1 MNRFRSR
8 KKSVGDGGE
17 GSRRPSID
25 NENVPALPS
34 FSSRTFR
41 RKKSA
46 APEEPK
52 QEIDL
57 SHALPDTN
65 DFRTSLLMPNLSARF
80 SMLREQDDP
89 TSKIGKANDDS
100 VLFPKRASRLDL
112 FNNRQQGL
120 SDIAEVDSLRG
131 SLRPPFTQAR
141 TDSYASDGYGTDG
154 DGSVMSRSRP
164 GEGNTMFGGRQKIYK
179 IPVGQ
184 SGSVKNFGS
193 AEDGEVSSGAN
204 MGGKALY
211 ESDTLPS
218 AFQILREQERQERQE
233 RERAAADHSNI
244 RSSHDN
250 DRSGSPPMPRY
261 NRNRET
267 TSSTNSGP
275 SQSRTSTAA
284 TSIASQKSIYG
295 AHEALNGFNH
305 GATSQP
311 NSASSDRPFPR
322 AKKLYG
328 QGLEQNQHDTQSS
341 SLQRINSLNRGRGGV
356 AGRGLGPS
364 RSASNLRD
372 GYRGGYMPGGPLYSA
387 GGYRSGSPTPST
399 TQPKMQDF
407 DLGLH
412 ENMSPVSA
420 GQTDSGYGAS
430 PQLFS
435 HASPPISPNL
445 SATTPDPTLG
455 AALEPNDVGKAT
467 ASGAFNKPKK
477 QYDEQQYL
485 KRQLQLHEGR
495 NTPSPGPGAVARGFS
510 PNQGHFNESIDGR
523 SRNNST
529 TSGLS
534 RSNSIMHNWE
544 HQMEDRKMR
553 TVTERGRSPSTRRGS
568 EEPPNPAMERSFFG
582 GQSESEVGESE
593 SEADPASPIPA
604 NTGFQAPQPRFSPA
618 VAEDHPSNRPVQLQ
632 EPLNFAPNP
641 QHLSQPL
648 EDLTS
653 DSRSYRSETTVTP
666 NHDTPHQSMPLSE
679 SNPSISIAADSPT
692 LGPVGVSNDLSGMVR
707 QHLRN
712 VSGTSSVYPEDSPR
726 RSRSSRHE
734 SIFGHGSALDEQEW
748 KDEIS
753 HDDHWVRRASQKR
766 ESEDIP
772 PLPQPLHFAARQML
786 EQAQALKAQEGNK
799 VKQMTGNDKAQRI
812 LGGEAPRT
820 AHGTRDSDFSGQEPP
835 RSRHARG
842 PSTDT
847 QRTGGDKAQR
857 ILGLDAPHTAPNG
870 VDAEPHWQDQLKSN
884 HARGPSTETQ
894 MERESLANELEARKR
909 AVRSNLQT
917 FAEGQSRDASPAPSA
932 GVRTKDN
939 SPARPAHPFSIL
951 KKSTSRSAMDRPP
964 GKQEN
969 PSKAM
974 KMLGI
979 DPNAAPGDA
988 DGPPAGLFMGREQFS
1003 DRAMPPMRNPKQPQQ
1018 DVRQNFDDE
1027 SPSKRQRALFGSRS
1041 RQTTERPSPSSSKT
1055 GSSFSDSSDRH
1066 PSSRK
1071 GSKDNVIPQR
1081 SPADAFAHSG
1091 AGLAGA
1097 GSFKGPPPP
1106 GSPGNR
1112 AERVSPIKERSRS
1125 ASRMR
1130 SRSNSKPT
1138 PPSQSGPIPRVAP
1151 PGTPIMINPANGNR
1165 TISRA
1170 SSRPPSP
1177 PPLQDHPINHPAAN
1191 HHPMTHPTMINP
1203 HPPPSPRTQ
1212 QTFANKFGSI
1222 NNRNRHINKDDI
1234 SEPTFV
1240 SCTSSVDTVSLPPG
1254 ASLSNGMDRRPSHPE
1269 QHSADAPP
1277 VPQRDSRR
1285 KRNLLA
1291 ALSGRKSPQ
1300 ETVSAISSPIQTSFS
1315 PSVLHTQ
1322 NSEDGSEVRS
1332 PLSADDEASSGQ
1344 ASPNPGSRKFYDK
1357 ARLRKTSSDGGNM
1370 NQRARLQALQ
1380 EVRPG
1385 LPYRGPGDV
1394 DGNEEVVGGGEHIQ
1408 YQAERDVPAS
1418 AVMF

>member
-25 NENVPALPS
+25 NETVPALPSS

-41 RKKSA
+41 RKKVA
-46 APEEPK
+46 TPEPK
-52 QEIDL
+52 PEIDL
-57 SHALPDTN
+57 STALPDTN

-89 TSKIGKANDDS
+89 MSKIGKANDDS

-141 TDSYASDGYGTDG
+141 VDSFASDGYGTDG
-154 DGSVMSRSRP
+154 EGSVMSRSRP

-193 AEDGEVSSGAN
+193 GEEGELPSGRN

-218 AFQILREQERQERQE
+218 AFQILREQERQD
-233 RERAAADHSNI
+233 REKAGAELANA
-244 RSSHDN
+244 RSSNDN

-267 TSSTNSGP
+267 SSSTTSGP

-305 GATSQP
+305 GTGPASQP

-328 QGLEQNQHDTQSS
+328 QGLEQNQHDAQSS

-356 AGRGLGPS
+356 VGRGLGPS

-387 GGYRSGSPTPST
+387 GGYRSGSPTPSN
-399 TQPKMQDF
+399 TQSKMQDF
-407 DLGLH
+407 DLGLN
-412 ENMSPVSA
+412 ENMSPIST
-420 GQTDSGYGAS
+420 GQDSGYGAS

-435 HASPPISPNL
+435 HTSPPISPNL
-445 SATTPDPTLG
+445 NPTSPDPTLG

-495 NTPSPGPGAVARGFS
+495 NTPSPGPGAVGRSFS
-510 PNQGHFNESIDGR
+510 PPQGLFHEPTVGR
-523 SRNNST
+523 SRNNSQ

-534 RSNSIMHNWE
+534 RSNSIMHAWE

-553 TVTERGRSPSTRRGS
+553 TVTERGRSTSTSRDS
-568 EEPPNPAMERSFFG
+568 EEPTIPAMERSFFS
-582 GQSESEVGESE
+582 GQSGSEIGESE
-593 SEADPASPIPA
+593 SDADPASPVPS
-604 NTGFQAPQPRFSPA
+604 NTGFHSPRPRVSPSATENANDISSRPIGLQA
-618 VAEDHPSNRPVQLQ
+618 
-632 EPLNFAPNP
+632 PLNFAREP
-641 QHLSQPL
+641 QYLSQPQD
-648 EDLTS
+648 DLAS
-653 DSRSYRSETTVTP
+653 DSRSYRSETTVTQL
-666 NHDTPHQSMPLSE
+666 HETPHHSIPLSD
-679 SNPSISIAADSPT
+679 SNPTISVPADSPT

-712 VSGTSSVYPEDSPR
+712 VSGTSSVYPEDSPAR
-726 RSRSSRHE
+726 RRSSRPDIRE

-786 EQAQALKAQEGNK
+786 EQAQAHKAKQTTGNDKAQRVLGGEAPRAAQGA
-799 VKQMTGNDKAQRI
+799 QDTELYRQEQPRLRHTRGPSTDTQRTGSDKAQRI
-812 LGGEAPRT
+812 LGGEAPRPT
-820 AHGTRDSDFSGQEPP
+820 AE
-835 RSRHARG
+835 
-842 PSTDT
+842 
-847 QRTGGDKAQR
+847 
-857 ILGLDAPHTAPNG
+857 G
-870 VDAEPHWQDQLKSN
+870 VDPNTPWQDQVKSN

-917 FAEGQSRDASPAPSA
+917 FTEGQSRDASPAPSA
-932 GVRTKDN
+932 GARTKDN
-939 SPARPAHPFSIL
+939 SPAKPVHPFSIL
-951 KKSTSRSAMDRPP
+951 KKSSSRSAMERAP

-1003 DRAMPPMRNPKQPQQ
+1003 DRAMPPNAKIPRQQPQ
-1018 DVRQNFDDE
+1018 DVRPNFDDE
-1027 SPSKRQRALFGSRS
+1027 SPSKIQRALFGSRS
-1041 RQTTERPSPSSSKT
+1041 RPTTERPSPSSSKT

-1066 PSSRK
+1066 PTSRK
-1071 GSKDNVIPQR
+1071 GSKEKAILER
-1081 SPADAFAHSG
+1081 SPADGFAPNG
-1091 AGLAGA
+1091 AGQAENE
-1097 GSFKGPPPP
+1097 SSNVPQPPAIPTSRSTR
-1106 GSPGNR
+1106 GSPVKG
-1112 AERVSPIKERSRS
+1112 RSRS
-1125 ASRMR
+1125 VSRLR
-1130 SRSNSKPT
+1130 SRSNSKSN
-1138 PPSQSGPIPRVAP
+1138 PPSHFEQAPRVAP
-1151 PGTPIMINPANGNR
+1151 PGTPVMINPAKGNRSAINGNPY
-1165 TISRA
+1165 SA
-1170 SSRPPSP
+1170 NSP
-1177 PPLQDHPINHPAAN
+1177 PPLHDHPSNHPTAQ
-1191 HHPMTHPTMINP
+1191 HPPMTHPTMINP
-1203 HPPPSPRTQ
+1203 HPPTSPRTQ
-1212 QTFANKFGSI
+1212 QNFASRFNSM
-1222 NNRNRHINKDDI
+1222 NNRNRTINKNDI
-1234 SEPTFV
+1234 SEPTFL

-1254 ASLSNGMDRRPSHPE
+1254 ASLSNGMDSRSQNE
-1269 QHSADAPP
+1269 QHDVPP

-1285 KRNLLA
+1285 KRTLLA

-1300 ETVSAISSPIQTSFS
+1300 ETVSAISSPIQTSFPQSVS
-1315 PSVLHTQ
+1315 PPENTRDEY
-1322 NSEDGSEVRS
+1322 EDRS
-1332 PLSADDEASSGQ
+1332 PLSGDDEPTSPDNAN
-1344 ASPNPGSRKFYDK
+1344 PNPGSRRVFDQS
-1357 ARLRKTSSDGGNM
+1357 RLRKTSSEGGNM

-1394 DGNEEVVGGGEHIQ
+1394 DGNEAVVGAGEHVQ